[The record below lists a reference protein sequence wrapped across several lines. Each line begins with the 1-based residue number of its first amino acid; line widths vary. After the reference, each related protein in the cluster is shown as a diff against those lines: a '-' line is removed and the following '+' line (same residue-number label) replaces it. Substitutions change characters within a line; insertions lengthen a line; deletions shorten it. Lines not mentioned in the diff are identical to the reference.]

1 MTVFCPHRFQLAP
14 RISDSLFHAKP
25 WKGLDNALREVSL
38 RPTHG
43 VSPEARFRPLRAQV
57 SWQLSDAQVFLPRSV
72 SLYGL
77 CAADVPDQLARHR
90 NLFELREGEVISR
103 GQNRDWH
110 IYADFAAI
118 LIARARQ
125 LYAGDPLSIELEETV
140 YAFDSTTIDLCLALF
155 PWARFRRRK
164 GAVKLHTLIDLRGN
178 IPCFIHISC
187 GKMHD
192 VKALD
197 HLPLEPGAFYVMDR
211 GYVDFRRLHVF
222 QLNMA
227 FFVTRAKKNLQYRSR
242 GQRPVDSNTGLRCDQ
257 TIALTGPKTAKEYP
271 VPLRRVK
278 YVDPETGKRLVF
290 LTNNFVL
297 KALTIAKIYKSRWQV
312 ELFFKWI
319 KQHLRIKAFY
329 GTSENAV
336 KTQIWIAI
344 SVYVLVAIL
353 KKELKLDRSLN
364 DILQIL
370 SLTLFEKTQVFQAL
384 SQQIAPKEHE
394 HRPNQLSLFDF

>member
-1 MTVFCPHRFQLAP
+1 MHAGKFVFAQLVTFLPKRDFDRCVRKHRGNYRTRRFSCLDQFLCMAFAQLTY
-14 RISDSLFHAKP
+14 RT
-25 WKGLDNALREVSL
+25 SL
-38 RPTHG
+38 RDIEICLNSLKAKLYHAGIRGTI
-43 VSPEARFRPLRAQV
+43 ARNT
-57 SWQLSDAQVFLPRSV
+57 
-72 SLYGL
+72 
-77 CAADVPDQLARHR
+77 LAKA
-90 NLFELREGEVISR
+90 N
-103 GQNRDWH
+103 QNRDWR

-118 LIARARQ
+118 LIARARK
-125 LYAGDPLSIELEETV
+125 LYAGDSLSVELEQTV

-178 IPCFIHISC
+178 IPCFVHISC

-211 GYVDFRRLHVF
+211 GYIDFARLYVF

-227 FFVTRAKKNLQYRSR
+227 FFVTRAKKNLQYRCRS
-242 GQRPVDSNTGLRCDQ
+242 QRPVDKTTGLRCDQ
-257 TIALTGPKTAKEYP
+257 TIVLTGTTTATEYP
-271 VPLRRVK
+271 VRLRRVK

-297 KALTIAKIYKSRWQV
+297 DALTIAELYKCRWQV

-336 KTQIWIAI
+336 KTQVWIAI
-344 SVYVLVAIL
+344 SVYVLVAIV

-370 SLTLFEKTQVFQAL
+370 SLTLFEKTPVFQAL
-384 SQQIAPKEHE
+384 AQQIAPNEHE
-394 HRPNQLSLFDF
+394 PRPNQLSLLDF